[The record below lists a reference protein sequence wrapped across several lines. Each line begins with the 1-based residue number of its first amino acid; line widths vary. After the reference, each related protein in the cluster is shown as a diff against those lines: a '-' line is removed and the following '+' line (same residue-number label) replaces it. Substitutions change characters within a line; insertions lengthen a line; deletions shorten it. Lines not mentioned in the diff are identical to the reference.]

1 MEQSTAGVVR
11 HRIGE
16 RVQTVRFSANPLFP
30 LFRFTQFPR
39 SMSAITL
46 KQKEVTEDDQKRRAF
61 MNHSSIHSY
70 NHTVKKDRIIRVT
83 NGRIFRNGK
92 VGLFRFREA

>member
-11 HRIGE
+11 DRIGE
-16 RVQTVRFSANPLFP
+16 RVQTVRFSANPLFS
-30 LFRFTQFPR
+30 LFRVTQFPR

>member
-1 MEQSTAGVVR
+1 
-11 HRIGE
+11 
-16 RVQTVRFSANPLFP
+16 
-30 LFRFTQFPR
+30 
-39 SMSAITL
+39 
-46 KQKEVTEDDQKRRAF
+46 